1 MKYFVFV
8 SFFSLLFL
16 AIGCSNSSSSEETK
30 TTSGSS
36 TEETQET
43 NDGSKSEQNIRG
55 AIEATFNGPDEK
67 LKEALNGMKNT
78 DIENEEYKKHLN
90 HYAEHFEQHYKPY
103 VTEKFYEASFINS
116 PDADYF
122 IKAAYPDGQLKTEGI
137 TIDEKDDYYTFSVKV
152 SYTETTSDESKTIE
166 VRGNAQTIEEEKVNS
181 IHYINSDE
189 LYQVI
194 KEIGSTS

>member
-8 SFFSLLFL
+8 AFFSLLFL
-16 AIGCSNSSSSEETK
+16 AIGCSNSSSSEETE

-43 NDGSKSEQNIRG
+43 NVESKSEQNIRG

-67 LKEALNGMKNT
+67 LKETLNLLENT
-78 DIENEEYKKHLN
+78 DFESEEYKKHLN
-90 HYAEHFEQHYKPY
+90 NYAEHFEQHYKPY
-103 VTEKFYEASFINS
+103 VTEKFYEASFIKS

-122 IKAAYPDGQLKTEGI
+122 IKAAYPDGQLNTESI
-137 TIDEKDDYYTFSVKV
+137 SLEEKDGYYTFSAEV
-152 SYTETTSDESKTIE
+152 SYTETTSDETKTIE
-166 VRGNAQTIEEEKVNS
+166 IKGNAQTNEDEKVNS
-181 IHYINSDE
+181 IQYINSDE

-194 KEIGSTS
+194 KEMGATS